1 MRRSLPPAAT
11 RSAGFT
17 LIELL
22 VTLFVIAVIAGIAV
36 VRTGDRRPELE
47 LEREAQRLQRILE
60 LARREALAGGEE
72 WGLELTREGYGLL
85 ILDGETG
92 LWDPAAE
99 GRDAFAAHEL
109 PEGVTLRLRIE
120 DRNLAPEALGPLRGR
135 HRPALLLLSSGEM
148 TPFSL
153 RVEQEAR
160 GGGDDLVW
168 ILSSDGY
175 GAVRLE
181 RGEDRGPASTIFS
194 ARPEPARAA
203 GHA

>member
-1 MRRSLPPAAT
+1 M
-11 RSAGFT
+11 
-17 LIELL
+17 
-22 VTLFVIAVIAGIAV
+22 TLFVIAVIAGIAV
-36 VRTGDRRPELE
+36 VRTGDRRPDLA
-47 LEREAQRLQRILE
+47 LEREAQRLQRVLE
-60 LARREALAGGEE
+60 LARREAVLGGDE
-72 WGLELTREGYGLL
+72 WGLELTREGYGVLV
-85 ILDGETG
+85 LDGETG

-99 GRDAFAAHEL
+99 GRDTFAAHTL

-153 RVEQEAR
+153 RMEQEQT
-160 GGGDDLVW
+160 GSGPDLVW

-194 ARPEPARAA
+194 ARPEPARSA
-203 GHA
+203 GHV